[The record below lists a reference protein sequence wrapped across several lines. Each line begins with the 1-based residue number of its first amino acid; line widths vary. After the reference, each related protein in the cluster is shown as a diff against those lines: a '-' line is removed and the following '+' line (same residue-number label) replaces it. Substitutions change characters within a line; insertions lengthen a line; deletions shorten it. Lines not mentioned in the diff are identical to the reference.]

1 MNVLEIVCCAIMAW
15 SFIATTLL
23 IRKTEELETEKEK
36 NKRSE
41 EAETADTEVDATP
54 AEIPENDKE
63 WHIRT
68 RLVEKLRGEIIKGL
82 KSSHVCY
89 LEPRLGDRGL
99 KLSKGEEYEL
109 FLPLVK
115 KGYFVYHEE
124 KRIHLSSIKQY
135 RVTKHRDFE
144 TNALEITEELL
155 TKNAQL

>member
-1 MNVLEIVCCAIMAW
+1 MTTDNIINLLIIAFVIQFVWALAVTLTLLHGRSERAQE
-15 SFIATTLL
+15 ATTAP
-23 IRKTEELETEKEK
+23 
-36 NKRSE
+36 
-41 EAETADTEVDATP
+41 EAEDVTP
-54 AEIPENDKE
+54 TEIPENDKE

-82 KSSHVCY
+82 ESSHVCY
-89 LEPRLGDRGL
+89 LEPRLDDRGL

-109 FLPLVK
+109 FLPLVR

-124 KRIHLSSIKQY
+124 KRIHLSSIMQY

-144 TNALEITEELL
+144 TTALEITEELL

>member
-1 MNVLEIVCCAIMAW
+1 MNVSNTIDLLTFACLALLAW
-15 SFIATTLL
+15 AVIATVILL
-23 IRKTEELETEKEK
+23 DKMEKARRKKA
-36 NKRSE
+36 
-41 EAETADTEVDATP
+41 EAADPETAVTP
-54 AEIPENDKE
+54 TEIPENDKE

-82 KSSHVCY
+82 KSSHVCS

-99 KLSKGEEYEL
+99 ELSKGEEYEL
-109 FLPLVK
+109 FLPLVR

-124 KRIHLSSIKQY
+124 KRLHLSSIKQY